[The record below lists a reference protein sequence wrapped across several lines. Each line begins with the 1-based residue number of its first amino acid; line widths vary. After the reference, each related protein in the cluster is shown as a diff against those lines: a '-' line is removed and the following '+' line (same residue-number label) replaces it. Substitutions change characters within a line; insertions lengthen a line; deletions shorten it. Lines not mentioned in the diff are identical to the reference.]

1 MICGCLKR
9 PFYGVSL
16 GGGVTN
22 LPLPTY
28 IYCIPNYGILL
39 LWVLFYIL
47 LVMGSSTYMLHLFVY
62 LIVRNICISC
72 CGQTIP
78 LYFQRLALCY
88 FYLLQCEGGMI
99 QLIK

>member
-1 MICGCLKR
+1 MESLWGEVSQTCPCQHIFIVFLIMVFFFCGYY
-9 PFYGVSL
+9 F
-16 GGGVTN
+16 
-22 LPLPTY
+22 
-28 IYCIPNYGILL
+28 IY
-39 LWVLFYIL
+39 L
-47 LVMGSSTYMLHLFVY
+47 LVMGSSTYILHLFVY

-88 FYLLQCEGGMI
+88 FYLLQCEGGTI